1 MNKKFIYCTDEE
13 LADNLIKQMKLELVT
28 TQIINDKK
36 TWIFENNNKMTFDE
50 MDMNKLEFTNKFYI

>member
-13 LADNLIKQMKLELVT
+13 LADTLIKQMKLELVT

-36 TWIFENNNKMTFDE
+36 TWIFENNNKMTFDK
-50 MDMNKLEFTNKFYI
+50 MDMNKLNFTNKFYI